1 MSAARAPRRSARDA
15 AAATGIVMAAS
26 PKLILQDVYV
36 SEVEVLV
43 IDVGVVERAGTV
55 GRS

>member
-1 MSAARAPRRSARDA
+1 MVEVGEEEGATAAS
-15 AAATGIVMAAS
+15 AATGIVMAAS

-43 IDVGVVERAGTV
+43 IDVCVVERAGTV

>member
-1 MSAARAPRRSARDA
+1 MVEVGEEEGATAAS
-15 AAATGIVMAAS
+15 AATGIVVTAS

-43 IDVGVVERAGTV
+43 IDICVVERAGTV